1 MRLYTFWGSSCAW
14 RVRLALAL
22 KGIPYEYQAVGFANG
37 LLDDE
42 FSKINP
48 LGMVPAL
55 ETEEDGLLIDSVAIV
70 EYLEEKYPEKPLLP
84 KNLKQ
89 RATIRQIVNLIAS
102 NIQPLQNGGR
112 VMNMIKEKLGDEER
126 LKWAQHWIVIG
137 FNALEEIVKK
147 TSGKYCF
154 GDTLTL
160 ADVFVIPQIGNAE
173 RYKVDMTPYPTLRR
187 LKEELHKLEEVRQ
200 SVPRLQPDFPTE

>member
-48 LGMVPAL
+48 LSMVPAL

-112 VMNMIKEKLGDEER
+112 VLNMIKEKLGDEET